1 MSSITASYTSKSENK
16 TFQHTISNE
25 NGGTSSIHGLTESIK
40 NIQND
45 INQYLTSRMAAN
57 NENMDTSKEEAEA
70 EGEEDEEEDD
80 DDDLELSTS
89 TKNNNN
95 NNNNNNNK
103 KQKVSK

>member
-1 MSSITASYTSKSENK
+1 MSSITASYISKSENK
-16 TFQHTISNE
+16 TFQHVISNE
-25 NGGTSSIHGLTESIK
+25 NGTTSIHGLTESIK

-70 EGEEDEEEDD
+70 EGEEDEEDEE
-80 DDDLELSTS
+80 DDLELPTS
-89 TKNNNN
+89 ADNNNN

-103 KQKVSK
+103 KQTVSK